1 MDSDER
7 IIGIK
12 DVAKAANVAL
22 ATVDR
27 VIHNRAGVSKKTKDK
42 VLKVIEKMGYQPNI
56 MASNLSKSKKIVLG
70 VLLPNISEGS
80 GYWEFPMKGI
90 VKAQKELSQY
100 RIKIKTFTFKQDNNK
115 EIRKKV
121 LELINSDIQGLVL
134 TSKFADE
141 IEILLEDCK
150 EKKRPYV
157 FIDSNVRKI
166 DSLCSIQQPLFE
178 SGELAAQLFN
188 YCFNKGE
195 ILILH
200 LKDTMDTEGIIGLK
214 EKGMNAYLKEKNNSI
229 VTKSLVITDFNEN
242 AINRMLTQTLEEN
255 PMIKGVFIPNSKV
268 AYIAKY
274 FEKRAGEKIYLIGY
288 DFFNEDI
295 EYLEKEIIDFLICQR
310 PEEQGYQ
317 AVYKLF
323 EHVVLKKEVEKE
335 IIMPLDIIT
344 KKNYKYY

>member
-1 MDSDER
+1 MDNDER
-7 IIGIK
+7 VIGIK

-27 VIHNRAGVSKKTKDK
+27 VIHNRAGVSVKTKVK
-42 VLKVIEKMGYQPNI
+42 VLKVIKQMGYKPNI
-56 MASNLSKSKKIVLG
+56 MASNLSKSKKIVIG

-80 GYWEFPMKGI
+80 GYWEFPMQGI
-90 VKAQKELSQY
+90 LKAKKELAQY
-100 RIKIKTFTFKQDNNK
+100 NIKIKTYTFKQDNNK
-115 EIRKKV
+115 EIRKKI

-150 EKKRPYV
+150 QKNRPYV

-166 DSLCSIQQPLFE
+166 DALSSIHQPLFE

-195 ILILH
+195 ILVLH
-200 LKDTMDTEGIIGLK
+200 LKKTMDTEGIISLK
-214 EKGMNAYLKEKNNSI
+214 EKGMNAYLKENNNAI
-229 VTKSLVITDFNEN
+229 TTKSLVLTDFNED
-242 AINRMLTQTLEEN
+242 AISGVLFKTLKEN
-255 PMIKGVFIPNSKV
+255 PFIKGVFIPNSKV

-274 FEKRAGEKIYLIGY
+274 FEKRGGDKIYLIGY
-288 DFFNEDI
+288 DFFREDI

-317 AVYKLF
+317 AVFKLF
-323 EHVVLKKEVEKE
+323 EHLVLKKEVEKE

>member
-1 MDSDER
+1 MDIEER

-27 VIHNRAGVSKKTKDK
+27 VIHNRKGVSEKTKSK
-42 VLKVIEKMGYQPNI
+42 VLKVIDRLGYKPNI

-70 VLLPNISEGS
+70 VLLPNISEGT
-80 GYWEFPMKGI
+80 GYWEFPLKGI
-90 VKAQKELSQY
+90 IKAQKELAQY
-100 RIKIKTFTFKQDNNK
+100 NIKIKTYTFKQNNNK
-115 EIRKKV
+115 EIRKKI
-121 LELINSDIQGLVL
+121 LELINSDIQGLIL
-134 TSKFADE
+134 TSKFSHE

-150 EKKRPYV
+150 EKKLPYV
-157 FIDSNVRKI
+157 FIDSNSQKTGA
-166 DSLCSIQQPLFE
+166 LCNIQQALFE

-188 YCFNKGE
+188 YCFKCGE

-200 LKDTMDTEGIIGLK
+200 LKDTMDTEDVIMQK
-214 EKGMNAYLKEKNNSI
+214 ENGMNSYLKEKDNTI
-229 VTKSLVITDFNEN
+229 VTKSLVITDYNEN
-242 AINRMLTQTLEEN
+242 DIENILLQTLEKN

-274 FEKRAGEKIYLIGY
+274 FKNRVGGKIYLIGY

-295 EYLEKEIIDFLICQR
+295 EYLEKGIIDFLICQR

-317 AVYKLF
+317 AVFKLF
-323 EHVVLKKEVEKE
+323 EYLVLKKEVEEE

-344 KKNYKYY
+344 KKNYKFY